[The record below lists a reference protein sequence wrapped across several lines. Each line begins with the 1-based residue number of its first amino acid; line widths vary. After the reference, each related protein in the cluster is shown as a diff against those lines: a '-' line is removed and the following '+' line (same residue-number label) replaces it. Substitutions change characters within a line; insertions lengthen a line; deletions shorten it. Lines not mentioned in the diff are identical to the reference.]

1 MILDSMGRHAGSDCD
16 CGHDIF
22 CLVPIKIRIMM
33 EGSRGAMLA
42 QCRRQHWVLPILTVN
57 GVHERPAKSKRV
69 VNHNRVSAMGTLKKS
84 CLESYCGHREDARQK
99 PAEDAHYPLGNPVLM
114 TTMRLTRTRKLIG
127 DCPDTTIKSQK
138 GSCNATWR
146 IHQSLI
152 GATARI

>member
-69 VNHNRVSAMGTLKKS
+69 VNHNRSPKA
-84 CLESYCGHREDARQK
+84 CGGRPLPPWK
-99 PAEDAHYPLGNPVLM
+99 PS
-114 TTMRLTRTRKLIG
+114 
-127 DCPDTTIKSQK
+127 PDDN
-138 GSCNATWR
+138 NATHADAKILLLNLR
-146 IHQSLI
+146 RVVAMPPGEYINL
-152 GATARI
+152 